1 MSGYSRNL
9 AWYVPERGDPVVFCR
24 NLTWAVNAYGE
35 CTVLCVHCRALFA
48 EDVALSVAREI
59 TDTTQ
64 CNCAK
69 SDEQRP

>member
-1 MSGYSRNL
+1 MT
-9 AWYVPERGDPVVFCR
+9 APAR

-35 CTVLCVHCRALFA
+35 CTVFCVHCRALFA

-64 CNCAK
+64 CDCAK
-69 SDEQRP
+69 SEEQQP